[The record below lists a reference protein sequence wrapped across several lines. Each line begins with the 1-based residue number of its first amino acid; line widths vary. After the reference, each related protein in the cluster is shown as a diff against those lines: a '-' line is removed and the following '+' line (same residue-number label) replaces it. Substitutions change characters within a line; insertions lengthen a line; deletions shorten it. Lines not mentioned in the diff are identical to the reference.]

1 LSTIQTG
8 SVTPAV
14 NQELVATGLGWN
26 VARTTYPPAIDSSFT
41 VSTSSN
47 FASGSNY
54 GCSIGFL
61 SQATSSAVNP
71 TWNLGSAQSDAARI
85 AAFRPLVTPGGGS
98 GTSAS
103 TTIRYIA
110 TDNLTGAN
118 IVLDANGGVAEVED
132 FYPYGGIRMDTK
144 TNYGGVRNKY
154 AGTIYDA
161 LSGLNY
167 AQARYQNSGR
177 GQFISEDP
185 LFVVGPM
192 PPLITRKTKTR
203 TAIRITI
210 RSQKVIRA
218 ESALRTGVS
227 LKQLP

>member
-1 LSTIQTG
+1 MSTIQTG

-26 VARTTYPPAIDSSFT
+26 VARTTYPPTIDSGFT

-47 FASGSNY
+47 FASGNHY

-71 TWNLGSAQSDAARI
+71 TWNLGSAQSNAARI

-98 GTSAS
+98 GTTAS

-110 TDNLTGAN
+110 TDNLRGAN
-118 IVLDANGGVAEVED
+118 IVLDATGGVAEAED
-132 FYPYGGIRMDTK
+132 FTPFGGIRIDAKTK
-144 TNYGGVRNKY
+144 YGGVRNKY
-154 AGTIYDA
+154 AGTVYDA

-167 AQARYQNSGR
+167 TQARYQNSSR
-177 GQFISEDP
+177 GQP
-185 LFVVGPM
+185 VL
-192 PPLITRKTKTR
+192 
-203 TAIRITI
+203 
-210 RSQKVIRA
+210 
-218 ESALRTGVS
+218 
-227 LKQLP
+227 